1 MTIKVSPAFILTLAP
16 LSTSELRPSETNWA
30 SVNNYRDL
38 AAPTETARPWLVWR
52 DRAAMGRS
60 DPAVSLKTSASFTGG
75 CWKKFSLLAEQA
87 QKWGHGLL
95 HLKRV
100 HLGSQHFFK
109 H

>member
-60 DPAVSLKTSASFTGG
+60 DPVVSLKTSASFTRRVLEEVQSISGAG
-75 CWKKFSLLAEQA
+75 AEVGPRLSA
-87 QKWGHGLL
+87 
-95 HLKRV
+95 
-100 HLGSQHFFK
+100 S
-109 H
+109 